1 MGLPVKQDEEAVAVS
16 VGRRIRVAREATSLT
31 LKALAERTGLS
42 QPFLSR
48 LERGHVSASIANIL
62 EIARALGLGVAALLE
77 GDAPAP
83 ERSWSVHRGG
93 SEFSGDGY
101 SFRPLAH
108 ELRRQQMDAFVLN
121 FPPHHG
127 LELTVAHEGEELLYV
142 LEGRIQ
148 FRFGDEEVLLEPGDA
163 VQFDSSLP
171 HTARNIAAKPA
182 RLLMVTTPTRAKPL
196 GWLASM
202 TRITTNSNKPRRKQ

>member
-1 MGLPVKQDEEAVAVS
+1 MGLPRKQDDVAIAAT
-16 VGRRIRVAREATSLT
+16 VGGRIRAAREAAGLT

-77 GDAPAP
+77 GEAPAAG
-83 ERSWSVHRGG
+83 RAWSVHRGG

-101 SFRPLAH
+101 SFHALAP
-108 ELRRQQMDAFVLN
+108 ELRRRQMDAFVLT

-142 LEGRIQ
+142 LDGRLQ
-148 FRFGDEEVLLEPGDA
+148 FRFGDEEVLLGPGDA

-171 HTARNIAAKPA
+171 HTARNVGAKPA
-182 RLLMVTTPTRAKPL
+182 RLLMVTTPARAQPL
-196 GWLASM
+196 GWLAS
-202 TRITTNSNKPRRKQ
+202 NAHFANHKPGRKQ